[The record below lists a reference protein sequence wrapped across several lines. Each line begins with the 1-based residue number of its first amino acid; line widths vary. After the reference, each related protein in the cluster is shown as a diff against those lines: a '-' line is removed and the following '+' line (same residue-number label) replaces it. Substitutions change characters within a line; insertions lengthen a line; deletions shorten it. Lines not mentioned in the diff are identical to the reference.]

1 MDTHRTRQCRGKSS
15 HLRGHQAETRAE
27 DALVQDGWQVLA
39 RRLRTAAGEI
49 DIVADRDGITVVIE
63 VKSRPTLADAAFALQ
78 PRQQR
83 RLVAAAEIALAEHPA
98 WGRVGVRF
106 DMMLVDAAG
115 AVRRIADAFRVET
128 TYAA

>member
-1 MDTHRTRQCRGKSS
+1 MTDSKRRSRGSAAHR
-15 HLRGHQAETRAE
+15 LGHDAETRAA
-27 DALVQDGWQVLA
+27 DALVRDGWQVLA

-49 DIVADRDGITVVIE
+49 DLVADRDGVTAVIE
-63 VKSRPTLADAAFALQ
+63 VKARPTLAEAAFAMQ

-83 RLVAAAEIALAEHPA
+83 RLVAAAEIALADNPG

-115 AVRRIADAFRVET
+115 VVRRIADAFRPEAG
-128 TYAA
+128 YA